1 MQINQDS
8 IHVVF
13 ACKCMT
19 HDESGWKCWK
29 NGEYNKLDPKTLD
42 NKLQQ
47 HILHCPY
54 KGTSNEI
61 KAWTKEMQ
69 ELQTY

>member
-1 MQINQDS
+1 
-8 IHVVF
+8 
-13 ACKCMT
+13 MT
-19 HDESGWKCWK
+19 HDETGWKCGK
-29 NGEYNKLDPKTLD
+29 NGEYNKLDPKTLEY
-42 NKLQQ
+42 KLQQ
-47 HILHCPY
+47 HTLHCPY

>member
-1 MQINQDS
+1 
-8 IHVVF
+8 
-13 ACKCMT
+13 MT
-19 HDESGWKCWK
+19 HDETGWKCWK
-29 NGEYNKLDPKTLD
+29 NGEYERLDLQTLENKLD
-42 NKLQQ
+42 Q
-47 HILHCPY
+47 HTLHCLY